1 YAESLG
7 RDRTGDEGGNLEV
20 AYRTMVEVLDQA
32 ELTPGNL
39 KVIYELLVRVADYD
53 RLEALGSFS
62 KVGRTWADAGRH
74 TALMA
79 HLARVRTAEDRL
91 ELVEQHRIWGR
102 LADAAAARRPITH
115 PAPRPPGGKIR
126 VGYMSSD
133 LRGHPVAYFAIPLFE
148 HYDRSRFEVFCYS
161 WYQGEEDPTQKQI
174 TQGVDGVR
182 WHKDITDREAAQL
195 IADDNLDMLFELGA
209 TTHMNKL
216 SVMSYRP
223 APRQASWVGY
233 PHSAGPETIDYL
245 VLDPWMN
252 PPDPR
257 LVIEKPLLLAHTWYA
272 MGERAFREQPTVDP
286 VAPVERNGYVTF
298 GTANNPYKY
307 TRETVTAWARA
318 VAGTPGSK
326 FMFVRPE
333 GTTPTFTTNIRAV
346 FASQGVSADRVVFET
361 VRGRHLP
368 FYNQMDIS
376 LDTFPQTG
384 GTTTCESLWMGV
396 PVVGRVGDAVFER
409 MSYSILNNAGL
420 GDLVGKTTDEYV
432 DIAVRLASDPARI
445 GELRRTLRDRLGA
458 SPLRDARGFATD
470 WYAMVERAMADPVR
484 K

>member
-1 YAESLG
+1 
-7 RDRTGDEGGNLEV
+7 
-20 AYRTMVEVLDQA
+20 
-32 ELTPGNL
+32 
-39 KVIYELLVRVADYD
+39 
-53 RLEALGSFS
+53 
-62 KVGRTWADAGRH
+62 
-74 TALMA
+74 
-79 HLARVRTAEDRL
+79 
-91 ELVEQHRIWGR
+91 
-102 LADAAAARRPITH
+102 
-115 PAPRPPGGKIR
+115 
-126 VGYMSSD
+126 
-133 LRGHPVAYFAIPLFE
+133 
-148 HYDRSRFEVFCYS
+148 
-161 WYQGEEDPTQKQI
+161 
-174 TQGVDGVR
+174 
-182 WHKDITDREAAQL
+182 
-195 IADDNLDMLFELGA
+195 
-209 TTHMNKL
+209 MNKL

-272 MGERAFREQPTVDP
+272 MGERAFREQPAVDP

-333 GTTPTFTTNIRAV
+333 GTTPTFTANIRAV
-346 FASQGVSADRVVFET
+346 FESQGVSADRVIFET

-376 LDTFPQTG
+376 LDSFPQTG

-396 PVVGRVGDAVFER
+396 PVVARVGDAVFER
-409 MSYSILNNAGL
+409 MSYSILNNVGL
-420 GDLVGKTTDEYV
+420 GDLVGKTTDEFV

-445 GELRRTLRDRLGA
+445 GELRRTLRERLAA
-458 SPLRDARGFATD
+458 SPLRDARGFSTD